1 MLFWKRSKRGVGHF
15 RSKKLHCRFCWF
27 HNGIFWLK
35 ILNKL
40 SKKGGRV
47 LLFRKKGPNQP
58 GRGQPPP
65 PLNGKCPFKNVF
77 FHLDA
82 FPKSSI
88 EDFFGRTEC
97 YQNSP
102 PHMLK
107 TLHSMYIYQNAI
119 VVFLETMIAE

>member
-1 MLFWKRSKRGVGHF
+1 MINDHVITGYFIQLGTTVASK
-15 RSKKLHCRFCWF
+15 
-27 HNGIFWLK
+27 ID
-35 ILNKL
+35 
-40 SKKGGRV
+40 
-47 LLFRKKGPNQP
+47 
-58 GRGQPPP
+58 
-65 PLNGKCPFKNVF
+65 VF
-77 FHLDA
+77 LE
-82 FPKSSI
+82 KVQI

>member
-1 MLFWKRSKRGVGHF
+1 M
-15 RSKKLHCRFCWF
+15 
-27 HNGIFWLK
+27 
-35 ILNKL
+35 
-40 SKKGGRV
+40 
-47 LLFRKKGPNQP
+47 
-58 GRGQPPP
+58 
-65 PLNGKCPFKNVF
+65 F
-77 FHLDA
+77 FLE
-82 FPKSSI
+82 KVQI